1 MRTPLSSSCQ
11 LELGVVLRH
20 LGLSSY
26 KRSVSYTNIEDLVS
40 PWDLITSGSI
50 YSQKKRI
57 EESFTMVI
65 EANDYVKQ
73 FLRYWQFSVW

>member
-1 MRTPLSSSCQ
+1 VSCA
-11 LELGVVLRH
+11 
-20 LGLSSY
+20 
-26 KRSVSYTNIEDLVS
+26 NIEDLVS

-50 YSQKKRI
+50 YGQKKHI

-73 FLRYWQFSVW
+73 FLRYQ